1 MADDESTS
9 DPNEPRPEAAPPPP
23 TEPLESLEPRRGF
36 LRRHWGKTAIAA
48 VILLPT
54 LIFTIWAGIALSYS
68 YSDGNRVGYVQ
79 KLSRKGWLCKTWE
92 GELQISNIPGS
103 APILFQ
109 FTVRSD
115 SVARAIEALAG
126 RQVQIHYEQ
135 HVGVP
140 SNCFGETEYFV
151 TSVRDVSGS
160 PP

>member
-1 MADDESTS
+1 MEDEPKP
-9 DPNEPRPEAAPPPP
+9 DPVEPIL
-23 TEPLESLEPRRGF
+23 EPARVESVEPRRGF
-36 LRRHWGKTAIAA
+36 GRRHWGKLLVAT
-48 VILLPT
+48 VILVPALV
-54 LIFTIWAGIALSYS
+54 FTIWAGVALSYS

-109 FTVRSD
+109 FSIRSD
-115 SVARAIEALAG
+115 SLAHVIESLAG

-140 SNCFGETEYFV
+140 TRCFGETEYFV
-151 TSVRDVSGS
+151 IGVRNVQ
-160 PP
+160 P

>member
-1 MADDESTS
+1 MADDEEPKPDS
-9 DPNEPRPEAAPPPP
+9 NEPSPEPVRAEA
-23 TEPLESLEPRRGF
+23 LEPKRGF
-36 LRRHWGKTAIAA
+36 MRRHWGKLSIAT
-48 VILLPT
+48 VILLPA

-103 APILFQ
+103 APILFE
-109 FTVRSD
+109 FSIRSD
-115 SVARAIEALAG
+115 SLARAIESLAG

-140 SNCFGETEYFV
+140 TKCFGETEYFV
-151 TSVRDVSGS
+151 IGVRDVR
-160 PP
+160 P

>member
-1 MADDESTS
+1 MAEDEPKP
-9 DPNEPRPEAAPPPP
+9 DPIDEPSPEPARVEPVEAP
-23 TEPLESLEPRRGF
+23 RGGF
-36 LRRHWGKTAIAA
+36 IRRHWGKTLVMA
-48 VILLPT
+48 VILLPA
-54 LIFTIWAGIALSYS
+54 LIFTIWAGVALSYS
-68 YSDGNRVGYVQ
+68 YSDGNRVGFVQ

-126 RQVQIHYEQ
+126 RQVQIHYKQ

-140 SNCFGETEYFV
+140 TSCFGETEYFV
-151 TSVRDVSGS
+151 DAVRAVQ
-160 PP
+160 P